1 MGILDTFK
9 ALADWVLLVP
19 KLVKLN
25 ADQRQEVRDVV
36 GGISDE
42 LTRGLDLVA
51 QRIEGARRIALSK
64 EKGAKKE
71 LVIYLDENVGKLFE
85 AFSEFKICRGLR
97 EKRDHFKQVFHP
109 AKAAVRRENI
119 DKVTQL
125 LYELESDERMIIDEV
140 GPLLNGLRTSAS
152 KSKKKFLID
161 SDEALKT
168 LELRKRRLKKIARS
182 VHDSL

>member
-1 MGILDTFK
+1 MGILSTFK
-9 ALADWVLLVP
+9 ALAEWILVVP

-25 ADQRQEVRDVV
+25 ADQRQDIRDAV
-36 GGISDE
+36 GGIADE
-42 LTRGLDLVA
+42 LTRGLDLVI
-51 QRIEGARRIALSK
+51 QRVEGAKRIALSK
-64 EKGAKKE
+64 EKDAKKE
-71 LVIYLDENVGKLFE
+71 LVDYLDKNVGKLFE

-119 DKVTQL
+119 DKVTHL

-140 GPLLNGLRTSAS
+140 GPLLNALRASAS

-161 SDEALKT
+161 ADDVLKT
-168 LELRKRRLKKIARS
+168 LEGRKRRLKKIARS

>member
-9 ALADWVLLVP
+9 TLGEWVLLIP
-19 KLVKLN
+19 KMVKLN
-25 ADQRQEVRDVV
+25 TDQRQEIRDAV
-36 GGISDE
+36 GGIADE
-42 LTRGLDLVA
+42 LTRGLNLVT

-64 EKGAKKE
+64 EKGAKEE
-71 LVIYLDENVGKLFE
+71 LVVYLDENIGKLFE

-119 DKVTQL
+119 DQVTHL

-140 GPLLNGLRTSAS
+140 GPLLNDLRKSAN
-152 KSKKKFLID
+152 KSKKQFLID
-161 SDEALKT
+161 ADAALKT
-168 LELRKRRLKKIARS
+168 VERRKRRLKKIARS